1 MVPADTIRAGA
12 PAGAG
17 HIPYVPTLDGVRA
30 ASIILVILT
39 HTAPLGPK
47 AWQLNATFGPM
58 GMSLFF
64 CLSGYLI
71 VSILHRDPDVPR
83 FLTRRVLRIVPAMAL
98 YLASLAI
105 LFQPDWRILAANMLF
120 VSNYWHIGLN
130 QTVVP
135 TGHLWSL
142 SLEMQF
148 YAAMALAT
156 VILGRRSVWLV
167 PPAALI
173 VTGLRIEAEAYVNIK
188 THLRVDE
195 ILSGGTLAL
204 VAMHYGAAIRAA
216 LSRPGLAWGALI
228 GVMVLRMVSSH
239 PEGGAMNY
247 LRPYLAATLV
257 GIAMHARFAVL
268 STILESRPAAYIA
281 RISYALYIWHPL
293 MVFGWMN
300 TGSDLVRY
308 LIKRPVSYVLTW
320 AAAHTSTFWWEAPFQ
335 RMARRMTEP
344 RSRGPGNRIL

>member
-1 MVPADTIRAGA
+1 MTSLVGIGDSSDER
-12 PAGAG
+12 

-47 AWQLNATFGPM
+47 AWQLNSTFGPM

-83 FLTRRVLRIVPAMAL
+83 FLIRRVLRIVPAMAL
-98 YLASLAI
+98 YLAVLAI

-130 QTVVP
+130 QEVVP

-148 YAAMALAT
+148 YVAIALAT
-156 VILGRRSVWLV
+156 LLLGRRSVWLV

-173 VTGLRIEAEAYVNIK
+173 VTGLRIEAEAYINIK

-204 VAMHYGAAIRAA
+204 VAMYYGSRIRAA
-216 LSRPGLAWGALI
+216 LSRPGLAWTALI
-228 GVMVLRMVSSH
+228 VAAVLWMVSSH
-239 PEGGAMNY
+239 PGSGAMNY
-247 LRPYLAATLV
+247 LRPYMAATLV
-257 GIAMHARFAVL
+257 GVLMHARFGAL
-268 STILESRPAAYIA
+268 STVLESRPAAYVA
-281 RISYALYIWHPL
+281 RISYALYIWHLL

-300 TGSDLVRY
+300 SGSDWLRY
-308 LIKRPVSYVLTW
+308 LVKRPISYVLTW
-320 AAAHTSTFWWEAPFQ
+320 GVAHASTFWWEMPFQ
-335 RMARRMTEP
+335 RLAKRMTT
-344 RSRGPGNRIL
+344 RDS